1 MSQKPLK
8 KNRRLTQVGLIH
20 LGRYLR
26 WLRYFRGWTSVH
38 DLGQHIAN
46 EESVLLKDRGKE
58 LYIDPELVPGISGP
72 QINRIEGGKITRLAI
87 DQLLLLMDVLD
98 PINPQT
104 QEPLTLENLL
114 DIATGERT
122 IEIPPI
128 SND

>member
-1 MSQKPLK
+1 MPEHKLK

-38 DLGQHIAN
+38 DLGQHIATQ
-46 EESVLLKDRGKE
+46 ESQLLSERGKE

-104 QEPLTLENLL
+104 SIPMSLEDLL
-114 DIATGERT
+114 DIATGERS
-122 IEIPPI
+122 IEVPPI

>member
-1 MSQKPLK
+1 MPEHKLK

-38 DLGQHIAN
+38 DLGQHIATQ
-46 EESVLLKDRGKE
+46 ESVLLSERGKE

-104 QEPLTLENLL
+104 NHPMTLEDLL
-114 DIATGERT
+114 DIATGERS
-122 IEIPPI
+122 IEVPPI